1 MIGKAKQGRERR
13 DLSITSYVINKY
25 MYGTRMVE
33 PITFTLEDTTGST
46 LSILLNLEKQSA
58 KLINR

>member
-1 MIGKAKQGRERR
+1 MIGKAKQGRKRR
-13 DLSITSYVINKY
+13 DLSITSYVIKKY

-46 LSILLNLEKQSA
+46 LSILLNLEKQST